1 MRVRDLAVDDRPRER
16 ALRRGVEVLSD
27 RELLA
32 LLLGSGARDVDA
44 IELAGQ
50 LIARQGGL
58 RQLARAAP
66 QELVGLLGIG
76 PAKATRISA
85 AFQLARRAFSDE
97 YPTNRIAATADLA
110 AQAAPLLRGL
120 DRERVVVVA
129 CDKAGTVLR
138 TAVLTE
144 GATDR
149 SLIPVPDVLR
159 IVLAAGGTA
168 FGVAH
173 NHPSGD
179 AAPSAADIRATVRL
193 ASAAATVGLRFLDH
207 VVLTDSSWRRVT
219 ADQ

>member
-58 RQLARAAP
+58 RRLARAAP

-76 PAKATRISA
+76 PAKAARVSA
-85 AFQLARRAFSDE
+85 AFQLARRAFADE
-97 YPTNRIAATADLA
+97 HPTTRIAATADLA
-110 AQAAPLLRGL
+110 AQVAPLLRGL
-120 DRERVVVVA
+120 DHERVVVVA
-129 CDKAGTVLR
+129 CDKAGALLR
-138 TAVLTE
+138 TVVLTE

-159 IVLAAGGTA
+159 TVLTAGGSV

-179 AAPSAADIRATVRL
+179 ATPSTADIRVTAQL
-193 ASAAATVGLRFLDH
+193 ACAADTVGLRFLDH
-207 VVLTDSSWRRVT
+207 VVLTDRSWRRVT